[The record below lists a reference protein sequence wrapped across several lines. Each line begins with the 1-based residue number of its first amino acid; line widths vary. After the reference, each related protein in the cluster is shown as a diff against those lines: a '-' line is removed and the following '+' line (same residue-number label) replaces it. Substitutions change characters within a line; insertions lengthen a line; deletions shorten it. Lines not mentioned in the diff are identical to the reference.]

1 MIFMLRLVLGLALE
15 KRAACHLLQAAYADG
30 WIKANQLTEGN
41 REAEHPS
48 SPELDLEG
56 RKDTAEVDV
65 SVCEEERRGRLLQ
78 DQIQTVK
85 KHILSK
91 SRGRHR
97 SVVMKVATTA
107 SKAKAHVN
115 RTAPKNTAATVKNTS
130 PVKSAAPVKNVS
142 PVESGVP
149 KTNAPSSGTWG
160 GPIPAAV
167 AQNRPGAIVIS
178 ATAASIGAG
187 RAGNSRGC
195 SI

>member
-1 MIFMLRLVLGLALE
+1 
-15 KRAACHLLQAAYADG
+15 
-30 WIKANQLTEGN
+30 
-41 REAEHPS
+41 
-48 SPELDLEG
+48 
-56 RKDTAEVDV
+56 
-65 SVCEEERRGRLLQ
+65 
-78 DQIQTVK
+78 
-85 KHILSK
+85 
-91 SRGRHR
+91 
-97 SVVMKVATTA
+97 MKVATTA